1 MDQHQLRQL
10 AAELV
15 RIPSENP
22 LDGPVGEGKGEAAL
36 AEFVAS
42 YLRDAGVACELRDA
56 VPGRPSVV
64 ARVPGAGLPAEA
76 LALQTP
82 SQAEEAG
89 PAEAGEEAIW
99 FDAHLDTVSAVGMEF
114 DPYAARVEGDVL
126 YGRGASDD
134 KASMAAMMAA
144 LIRVAQSGVRPP
156 ADIIFT
162 ATADEEYRMRGLHS
176 LLEGGL
182 TARAGIIGEPTGLR
196 VITAHKGVVRVTITT
211 RGKAAHGSDPDAG
224 VNAIYKMARVVQALE
239 AYAKGGAGIEAHP
252 ILGRGTLSVGVIR
265 GGEYVN
271 VVPDR
276 CVIEVDRRVLPG
288 EEGRKAVSE
297 LRNYLSN
304 ALEDIEAEVSPPT
317 FLVPGLDLS
326 AEHPLAEA
334 AVAAVK
340 QITGKASLGGMAGA
354 THAGPLGRAGIPAVV
369 LGPGAMGQAHTST
382 ERLDLIQL
390 EKAADVYELLMRN
403 GAMP

>member
-1 MDQHQLRQL
+1 MDQQQLRQL

-22 LDGPVGEGKGEAAL
+22 LDGPAGEGKGEAAL

-42 YLRDAGVACELRDA
+42 YLRDAGIACELPEA
-56 VPGRPSVV
+56 APGRPSVV
-64 ARVPGAGLPAEA
+64 ARVAGE
-76 LALQTP
+76 
-82 SQAEEAG
+82 
-89 PAEAGEEAIW
+89 GEEAIW
-99 FDAHLDTVSAVGMEF
+99 FDAHLDTVSAAGMEF

-144 LIRVAQSGVRPP
+144 LIRVAQSGGPPP
-156 ADIIFT
+156 ATVIFT
-162 ATADEEYRMRGLHS
+162 ATADEEYKMRGLRS

-182 TARAGIIGEPTGLR
+182 TAGAAVIGEPTGLK
-196 VITAHKGVVRVTITT
+196 VITAHKGVVRVTIATS
-211 RGKAAHGSDPDAG
+211 GKAAHGSDPDAG

-276 CVIEVDRRVLPG
+276 CVIEVDRRVLPA
-288 EEGRKAVSE
+288 EEGRRAASE
-297 LRNYLSN
+297 LRSYLSN
-304 ALEDIEAEVSPPT
+304 ALEDIHVEVSLPT

-326 AEHPLAEA
+326 AEHPLARA

-340 QITGKASLGGMAGA
+340 QVTGKASLGGMAGA

-382 ERLDLIQL
+382 EQLDLTQL
-390 EKAADVYELLMRN
+390 EPAANVYEVLMRN

>member
-1 MDQHQLRQL
+1 MDGAQLRDL

-22 LDGPVGEGKGEAAL
+22 LDGPVGGGKGEAAL

-64 ARVPGAGLPAEA
+64 ARLPGAGLPAET
-76 LALQTP
+76 LEPQSP

-99 FDAHLDTVSAVGMEF
+99 FDAHLDTVSAAGMES
-114 DPYAARVEGDVL
+114 DPYAGRVEGDVL

-144 LIRVAQSGVRPP
+144 LIRVAQSGVQPP
-156 ADIIFT
+156 ATIIFT

-176 LLEGGL
+176 LLESGL
-182 TARAGIIGEPTGLR
+182 TARAAIIGEPTGLK
-196 VITAHKGVVRVTITT
+196 VITTHKGVVRFTITT

-239 AYAKGGAGIEAHP
+239 AYAKGGGGFDTHP
-252 ILGRGTLSVGVIR
+252 ILGKGTLSVGVIR

-276 CVIEVDRRVLPG
+276 CVVDIDRRVLPG
-288 EEGRKAVSE
+288 EEGRRVVPE

-304 ALEDIEAEVSPPT
+304 ALEDIEFEVSPPGL
-317 FLVPGLDLS
+317 LVPGLDLS
-326 AEHPLAEA
+326 GEHPLAVA
-334 AVAAVK
+334 ALAAVK
-340 QITGKASLGGMAGA
+340 QVTGKASLGGMAGA
-354 THAGPLGRAGIPAVV
+354 THAGPLSKAGISALV

-382 ERLDLIQL
+382 EQLDLTQL
-390 EKAADVYELLMRN
+390 EQAADIYELLMRTS
-403 GAMP
+403 PP